1 MQKMAY
7 EVRISDWS
15 SDVCSSEL
23 AVMEEF
29 VEPRPA
35 ENRNLVLFVEVEQAG
50 ADHLGYRQ
58 HPVDGVAEK
67 MGERVGIDAA
77 QLEPQRCRLQDI
89 ALGGGEARC
98 PNEVRIAGTVDENIR
113 SIGDA
118 ARRSEEHTYEL
129 QSLMRIS
136 YAVFCLKNKNRTNN
150 KNK

>member
-1 MQKMAY
+1 
-7 EVRISDWS
+7 
-15 SDVCSSEL
+15 
-23 AVMEEF
+23 MEEF
-29 VEPRPA
+29 VDPRPA

-113 SIGDA
+113 SIGEA
-118 ARRSEEHTYEL
+118 ASLVLTDDMAEEIALHH
-129 QSLMRIS
+129 
-136 YAVFCLKNKNRTNN
+136 AVRKPADRNSTRLNSSH
-150 KNK
+150 